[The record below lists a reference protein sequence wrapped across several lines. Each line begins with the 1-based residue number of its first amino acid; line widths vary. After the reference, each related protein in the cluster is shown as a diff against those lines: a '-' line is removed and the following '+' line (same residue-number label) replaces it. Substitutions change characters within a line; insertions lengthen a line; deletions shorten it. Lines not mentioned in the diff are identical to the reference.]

1 MPFIVLEGIEG
12 SGKSSQSRRLV
23 EALGP
28 DVVVTQ
34 EPGGTSIGRSVR
46 EVLLDN
52 RNTAMAAETEL
63 FLYFADRAQHV
74 RELILPALEA
84 GRLVVSDR
92 YVQSTRAYQG
102 YGRGFPLE
110 TIDTLWRI
118 ATGGLMPDLL
128 VLLDV
133 PVEVGLGRVRER
145 GAANRLEIEQRAF
158 HERVLAGY
166 HRMVEE
172 DPRRWVVVD
181 GTAAPEALTSRLLEA
196 IEARGLLARPHGIR

>member
-12 SGKSSQSRRLV
+12 SGKSTQSRRLV
-23 EALGP
+23 DALGP

-34 EPGGTSIGRSVR
+34 EPGGTRIGRSVR

-181 GTAAPEALTSRLLEA
+181 GTAAPEALTPRLIEA